1 MLTRKKQ
8 ISFDAS
14 TVSLNSPFIMR
25 SDQSELS
32 EFIRYDSLTEFAEKI
47 IKIVEKKDF
56 LVLIEEKAAYK
67 QILS

>member
-1 MLTRKKQ
+1 
-8 ISFDAS
+8 
-14 TVSLNSPFIMR
+14 MR

-32 EFIRYDSLTEFAEKI
+32 EFIRYDSITEFAENI